1 MGDAILKPRL
11 AFRRSGRWLVV
22 AAFALLASCGFKPL
36 YGENELSPDV
46 VEDLASIYVEPIP
59 DRIGQLVHNELSNR
73 MTPLGAP
80 ADAKYTLKVKL
91 EEVRDDV
98 AIRQDESIT
107 RVNYRLTAIFEL
119 TSLADDTVLLVG
131 NAWSMTAFDRVQSDF
146 ATIVAQEDAQERLA
160 KDVAEEVRTRIAV
173 HFGR

>member
-1 MGDAILKPRL
+1 MAP
-11 AFRRSGRWLVV
+11 
-22 AAFALLASCGFKPL
+22 
-36 YGENELSPDV
+36 EV
-46 VEDLASIYVEPIP
+46 VEDLAAVYVEPIP
-59 DRIGQLVHNELSNR
+59 DRIGQLVHNELSHR

-80 ADAKYTLKVKL
+80 SDARYTLTVKL
-91 EEVRDDV
+91 EEERDDV

-107 RVNYRLTAIFEL
+107 RVNYRLTAVFEL
-119 TSLADDTVLLVG
+119 TALDSEAVLLVG

-160 KDVAEEVRTRIAV
+160 KDVAEEIRTRIAV

>member
-1 MGDAILKPRL
+1 MTIFVRP
-11 AFRRSGRWLVV
+11 WLWLFM
-22 AAFALLASCGFKPL
+22 AALGFLASCGFKPL
-36 YGENELSPDV
+36 YGENELSASV
-46 VEDLASIYVEPIP
+46 VEDLASAYVEPIP
-59 DRIGQLVHNELSNR
+59 DRIGQLVHNELLHR

-80 ADAKYTLKVKL
+80 AEAKYILKVKL
-91 EEVRDDV
+91 KEVRDDV

-146 ATIVAQEDAQERLA
+146 ATIVAQEDAQARLA
-160 KDVAEEVRTRIAV
+160 KDVAEEIKMRIAV
-173 HFGR
+173 HLGR

>member
-1 MGDAILKPRL
+1 M
-11 AFRRSGRWLVV
+11 
-22 AAFALLASCGFKPL
+22 AALGLLTACGFKPL
-36 YGENELSPDV
+36 YGENELAPKV
-46 VEDLASIYVEPIP
+46 VEDLASVYVEPIP
-59 DRIGQLVHNELSNR
+59 DRIGQLVRNELSHR

-80 ADAKYTLKVKL
+80 AEAKYTLKVKL
-91 EEVRDDV
+91 EEERDDV

-107 RVNYRLTAIFEL
+107 RVNYRLTAVFEL
-119 TSLADDTVLLVG
+119 TALDAETVLLVG

-160 KDVAEEVRTRIAV
+160 KDVAEEIRTRIAV